1 MQDLCCPSCHSP
13 LDTRSNDLICSQCQ
27 AHVSVQ
33 AVCPTCQH
41 ELERL
46 RACGAVDYF
55 CNHCNG
61 LVSKRKVHFTATVR
75 GAQV

>member
-1 MQDLCCPSCHSP
+1 MQDLCCPSCHAP
-13 LDTRSNDLICSQCQ
+13 LDTRSNDLTCSQCQ

-55 CNHCNG
+55 C
-61 LVSKRKVHFTATVR
+61 
-75 GAQV
+75 